1 MNLTKRILTDKDV
14 RQIRAEYKVVK
25 GKAVNVIELAK
36 RYGVSQL
43 TIREIA
49 KGLKYKDESDI
60 QREVD

>member
-1 MNLTKRILTDKDV
+1 MNEDDM
-14 RQIRAEYKVVK
+14 RQIRAEYKIKK

-49 KGLKYKDESDI
+49 KGKKNG
-60 QREVD
+60 

>member
-1 MNLTKRILTDKDV
+1 MTHDDV

-49 KGLKYKDESDI
+49 KGLKH
-60 QREVD
+60 REVE

>member
-1 MNLTKRILTDKDV
+1 MNFTKRILSDDEV

-49 KGLKYKDESDI
+49 KRLKYG
-60 QREVD
+60 EVDA

>member
-1 MNLTKRILTDKDV
+1 MNLTKRILTDEEV

-49 KGLKYKDESDI
+49 KGLKYG
-60 QREVD
+60 EVDA

>member
-1 MNLTKRILTDKDV
+1 MKLTPDQV

-36 RYGVSQL
+36 RYSVSQL

-49 KGLKYKDESDI
+49 KGLKYKDESDTPS
-60 QREVD
+60 VTA

>member
-1 MNLTKRILTDKDV
+1 MINDDEV

-36 RYGVSQL
+36 RYGVSQQ

-49 KGLKYKDESDI
+49 KGLKYG
-60 QREVD
+60 EVDA